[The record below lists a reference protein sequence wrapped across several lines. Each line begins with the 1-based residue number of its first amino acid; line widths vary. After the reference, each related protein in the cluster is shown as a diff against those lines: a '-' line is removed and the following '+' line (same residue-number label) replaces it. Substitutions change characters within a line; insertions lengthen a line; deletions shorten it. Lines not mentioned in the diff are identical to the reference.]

1 MAPSAKWYHTQRLR
15 LAAGV
20 SLALAMTLLALGLT
34 VMEPHLNAKGASFW
48 VWWGIVLLLVV
59 TALFLAAF
67 DMADLNRQLRAEK
80 RELMKEHFDEAFLK
94 ELETKVGDKKKETD
108 KPKRE

>member
-1 MAPSAKWYHTQRLR
+1 MAPSAKWYNTQRLR
-15 LAAGV
+15 LAAGT
-20 SLALAMTLLALGLT
+20 SLALAMTMLALGLT
-34 VMEPHLNAKGASFW
+34 VMEPYLDAKGISFW

-80 RELMKEHFDEAFLK
+80 RELMREHFDEEFLK
-94 ELETKVGDKKKETD
+94 DLETKVGDKKKQTEGQ
-108 KPKRE
+108 KNG